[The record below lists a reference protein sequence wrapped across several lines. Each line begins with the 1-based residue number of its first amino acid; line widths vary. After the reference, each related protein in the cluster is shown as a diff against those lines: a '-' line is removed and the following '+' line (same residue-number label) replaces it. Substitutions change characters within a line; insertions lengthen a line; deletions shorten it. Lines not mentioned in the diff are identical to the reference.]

1 MLSALMTLVS
11 FLYLVVR
18 LSHQKPSLEG
28 SADNSSEDLVMNDL
42 SDNDVVDDD
51 DNDDNEHGDD
61 V

>member
-1 MLSALMTLVS
+1 MTLVS